1 MMKKR
6 EKHFIKTWLQIFLLV
21 GASFAFAYILDSSFE
36 GYEGDSYKENN
47 KSQIRNKLLF
57 VLGIAIKLIFS
68 DRNLVS
74 AQEQIEISDL
84 SKGIA
89 TCFTGKDGSICQEYP
104 ASKCNDRCAETC
116 FDAPRKETSECKL
129 GTCFDPNFGTCQENS
144 PRFECE
150 TKNGQWYDDPAG
162 NVPICKKACCVVGEG
177 VKPLI
182 TERECAKIGDVRGI
196 KTEFRA
202 DVKGEFECLAL
213 AKTQAE
219 GACIVNDEC
228 KFTTKTSCLGI
239 HGEFFEGFLC
249 THPDLKTGYKKQA
262 NVKCVEGKEE
272 LYWFDDHGNRENIY
286 DANKEK
292 SWNNGKL

>member
-1 MMKKR
+1 MHYTAWIMMKKR

-150 TKNGQWYDDPAG
+150 TKDGQWYDDPAG

-196 KTEFRA
+196 KTEFRLSRGRRMA
-202 DVKGEFECLAL
+202 GMW
-213 AKTQAE
+213 
-219 GACIVNDEC
+219 CI
-228 KFTTKTSCLGI
+228 TRLTSGRARRINPCSAGMPI
-239 HGEFFEGFLC
+239 WTFDTPMCFRSFPG
-249 THPDLKTGYKKQA
+249 TDDWRSATSTIWPPRRRHP
-262 NVKCVEGKEE
+262 
-272 LYWFDDHGNRENIY
+272 FP
-286 DANKEK
+286 
-292 SWNNGKL
+292 S